1 MSTKTIITIDGP
13 AGSGKSTLCR
23 LLARTLGL
31 ECLDTGAMYRALAW
45 FVRHQGAEAWSGAAL
60 ESLIRPVEI
69 VIKGSGAEQRVTVN
83 GQEVTP
89 EIRHP
94 EITRLASD
102 LSARGEVRR
111 VLTEMQRRLGARGG
125 LVAEG
130 RDMGTVVFPQARYKF
145 YLEADLRVRAE
156 RRYRELQ
163 QSGFP
168 AVLERV
174 EEDMGRRD
182 RQDSG
187 RTLAPLRPAADAE
200 IIDTSLLNVEEVLAR
215 MLTRVRSAGSLS

>member
-1 MSTKTIITIDGP
+1 MTKPIITIDGP
-13 AGSGKSTLCR
+13 AGGGKSTLCR

-45 FVRHQGAEAWSGAAL
+45 FVRQQGAVAAAGEAL

-69 VIKGSGAEQRVTVN
+69 EIQGSGEEQRVMVN
-83 GQEVTP
+83 GWEVTR

-102 LSARGEVRR
+102 LSTRVEVRR
-111 VLTEMQRRLGARGG
+111 VLTELQRRLGARGG

-130 RDMGTVVFPQARYKF
+130 RDMGTVVFPQAEYKF
-145 YLEADLRVRAE
+145 YLQADLRVRAE
-156 RRYRELQ
+156 RRYQELAQ
-163 QSGFP
+163 TGYP
-168 AVLERV
+168 ASLARV
-174 EEDMGRRD
+174 EADMARRD

-187 RTLAPLRPAADAE
+187 RALAPLRPAAGAE
-200 IIDTSLLNVEEVLAR
+200 IIDTSRMTVAEVLAR
-215 MLTRVRSAGSLS
+215 MVARIRPAGSVS